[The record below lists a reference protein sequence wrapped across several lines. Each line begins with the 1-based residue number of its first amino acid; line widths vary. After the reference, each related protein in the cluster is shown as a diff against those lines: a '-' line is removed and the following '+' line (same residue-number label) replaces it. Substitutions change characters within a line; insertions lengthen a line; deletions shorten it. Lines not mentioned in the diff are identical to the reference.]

1 MLRNGFK
8 NLWKKIIEVENLDVR
23 FNVDIY
29 RLYRSRSQ
37 NKLWI
42 DMKTG
47 SGSRGFQEYDFL
59 IWSPE
64 MKTSLP
70 IWADATDEEIY
81 YFSRPSPAFFTTA
94 LVDTVNMTRAT
105 SPIDYWFDNINKKRQ
120 HSLWAQ
126 RDSYASLANLHGE
139 AYRLGQYPGG
149 EDGLLMKT
157 AVTYQMGDSA
167 PIYTELRHKLM
178 ESLTELHASSVNV
191 GFMKTWRYFPRFSGR
206 DLEEGMLWR
215 ILEMQGKY
223 GTWYIGS
230 SVSFESVKS
239 VVEYNKLLLKHYT
252 IPTQ

>member
-1 MLRNGFK
+1 MLRNGFG
-8 NLWKKIIEVENLDVR
+8 NLWQKIIDAEKLDVR
-23 FNVDIY
+23 FGVSIY
-29 RLYRSRSQ
+29 RLYRSRTQ

-42 DMKTG
+42 EMNMGGT
-47 SGSRGFQEYDFL
+47 RNFHEYDFL

-64 MKTSLP
+64 MKSSFP

-81 YFSRPSPAFFTTA
+81 YFSRPQPAFFTTA
-94 LVDTVNMTRAT
+94 LVDTVNMTRGT

-126 RDSYASLANLHGE
+126 RDSYAALSNLHGDLYQKR
-139 AYRLGQYPGG
+139 AYPGG
-149 EDGLLMKT
+149 KDGSWTQT
-157 AVTYQMGDSA
+157 AVTYQMGDTA
-167 PIYTELRHKLM
+167 PIYTELSHTLI
-178 ESLTELHASSVNV
+178 ESLRTLQASSVNV
-191 GFMKTWRYFPRFSGR
+191 KYMKTWRYFPRFSNH

-239 VVEYNKLLLKHYT
+239 VIEYNKLLLKHFT
-252 IPTQ
+252 LPAQ

>member
-126 RDSYASLANLHGE
+126 RDHTPL
-139 AYRLGQYPGG
+139 
-149 EDGLLMKT
+149 
-157 AVTYQMGDSA
+157 
-167 PIYTELRHKLM
+167 
-178 ESLTELHASSVNV
+178 
-191 GFMKTWRYFPRFSGR
+191 
-206 DLEEGMLWR
+206 
-215 ILEMQGKY
+215 
-223 GTWYIGS
+223 
-230 SVSFESVKS
+230 
-239 VVEYNKLLLKHYT
+239 
-252 IPTQ
+252 